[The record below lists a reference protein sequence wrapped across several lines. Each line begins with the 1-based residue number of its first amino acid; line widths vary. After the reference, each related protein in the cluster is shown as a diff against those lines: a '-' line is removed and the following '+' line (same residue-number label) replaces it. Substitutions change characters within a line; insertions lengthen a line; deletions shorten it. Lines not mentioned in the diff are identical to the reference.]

1 MSIQENQ
8 KLTPLGVQILTV
20 LAGFAGMLMVI
31 GGMTLMA
38 IAPGALPAFTG
49 LVPPEHI
56 AKVPIVLALI
66 GSISVTLGIAFAALA
81 IGLYK
86 RKHLAWGATMIVA
99 FIGIG
104 IGIFMVAL
112 TPEAGLGLLSLILSG
127 ATLYYMHRPHV
138 KEYFRRKN

>member
-1 MSIQENQ
+1 VSEQVNQ
-8 KLTPLGVQILTV
+8 NLTPLGVQVLTV
-20 LAGFAGMLMVI
+20 LAGFAGILMVI

-38 IAPGALPAFTG
+38 IAPGALPAFAG

-56 AKVPIVLALI
+56 AKVPIVLVLI
-66 GSISVTLGIAFAALA
+66 GSISVTLGIAFGALA
-81 IGLYK
+81 VGLYK

-104 IGIFMVAL
+104 VGISLVAL
-112 TPEAGLGLLSLILSG
+112 TPEAGLGLLSLILSA

-138 KEYFRRKN
+138 EEYFSRKN

>member
-1 MSIQENQ
+1 MSEQVNQ
-8 KLTPLGVQILTV
+8 ILTPLGVQALIVLT
-20 LAGFAGMLMVI
+20 GFAGILMVI

-38 IAPGALPAFTG
+38 IAPGAPPAFTG

-56 AKVPIVLALI
+56 AKVPILLALI
-66 GSISVTLGIAFAALA
+66 GSISVTLGIAFGALA
-81 IGLYK
+81 VGLYK